1 MKGLKKVVLGLGMII
16 MSLLT
21 TQTQHI
27 SDVIVSHVAHG
38 SYHYGGLYYILS
50 FLYFFPSSQYRIS
63 TDSAIVLILP

>member
-1 MKGLKKVVLGLGMII
+1 MKGLKKVVLGIGLII

-38 SYHYGGLYYILS
+38 SYQYGGLYYILS
-50 FLYFFPSSQYRIS
+50 
-63 TDSAIVLILP
+63 ILFIPGIILTIWGMIQND

>member
-1 MKGLKKVVLGLGMII
+1 MKGMKKVVLGLGMII

-38 SYHYGGLYYILS
+38 SYQYGGLYYILS
-50 FLYFFPSSQYRIS
+50 FLFIPGI
-63 TDSAIVLILP
+63 ILTIWGMVEKD